1 MPRSLAPIFE
11 EILPKRPNCWSSF
24 VELLSQETLMR
35 ESAVLLT
42 LVRSVRFFAANEY
55 NSSWSIPLKEL

>member
-1 MPRSLAPIFE
+1 M
-11 EILPKRPNCWSSF
+11 
-24 VELLSQETLMR
+24 ELLSQETLMR